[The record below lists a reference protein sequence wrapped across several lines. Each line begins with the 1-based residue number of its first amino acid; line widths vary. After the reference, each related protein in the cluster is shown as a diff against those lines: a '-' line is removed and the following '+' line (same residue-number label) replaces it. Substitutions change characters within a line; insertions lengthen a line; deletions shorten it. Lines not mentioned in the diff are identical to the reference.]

1 MLNTNSET
9 NGLRNNKDVL
19 LYRVKQ
25 NTRLKKRISAFQRAF
40 KKHLKR
46 SYVLKQII
54 NIPVKMRL

>member
-1 MLNTNSET
+1 MLNTNAKT

-19 LYRVKQ
+19 LYRLKQ
-25 NTRLKKRISAFQRAF
+25 NTRLKRRISAFQRVF
-40 KKHLKR
+40 KKHLKQ

>member
-40 KKHLKR
+40 
-46 SYVLKQII
+46 
-54 NIPVKMRL
+54 